1 MMEGAPLKIVGRSS
15 SHYTRVVLLHA
26 ELLGLQWS
34 LQPVDDLQGQD
45 PEKYAGNPAMKI
57 PVLVDGSTT
66 LFGTQN
72 ICRALCHRAPAQ
84 ARARLRDES
93 GSPMLQN
100 AQELVWHCMAA
111 QVQLVMG
118 TVLSALPAESP
129 YFTKIRAGLEGS
141 LAWLD
146 DRADALLPDRLGP
159 AVISPLEIT
168 LFCLMEHLTFR
179 PTVDAGKYE
188 RLAELTQRF
197 GQLEVARRTAYRFD
211 KEKSAHE

>member
-1 MMEGAPLKIVGRSS
+1 MQIVGRSS

-26 ELLGLQWS
+26 ELLGIRWN

-57 PVLVDGSTT
+57 PVLVDGRTT
-66 LFGTQN
+66 MFGTQN
-72 ICRALCHRAPAQ
+72 IGRALCHRAPAQ

-93 GSPMLQN
+93 DSSMFQN

-118 TVLSALPAESP
+118 TVLAALPAQSP
-129 YFTKIRAGLEGS
+129 YFTKIRAGLDGS

-146 DRADALLPDRLGP
+146 GRVDALLPERLAP

-168 LFCLMEHLTFR
+168 LFCLMEHLAFR
-179 PTVDAGKYE
+179 PNVEIAKYQ
-188 RLAELTQRF
+188 RLAEVTLRF
-197 GQLEVARRTAYRFD
+197 GQLDAAQRTAYRFD
-211 KEKSAHE
+211 EK